1 MHLDYKRFVEGLPD
15 KTLLL
20 YCGDSCINKLAEE
33 SPKVQFFALES
44 SNINQLDSDDIQI
57 LKDLSSDGLSA
68 LVLMDH
74 FPCRVSSYF
83 GEIPVAQKLNS
94 AEYLVHELI
103 SLMKLESL
111 ESILELHDCAV
122 IGAVIDELREEIVD
136 FIELSPP
143 LHN

>member
-20 YCGDSCINKLAEE
+20 YCGDSCLNELAEE

-44 SNINQLDSDDIQI
+44 GNINQLDSDDIQI
-57 LKDLSSDGLSA
+57 LKDLSADGLDA

-74 FPCRVSSYF
+74 FPCRVGDYL
-83 GEIPVAQKLNS
+83 GEIPVTQKINS

-111 ESILELHDCAV
+111 QSTLELNNCTV
-122 IGAVIDELREEIVD
+122 IGAVIDELREEIID
-136 FIELSPP
+136 FIELSPS
-143 LHN
+143 LQN